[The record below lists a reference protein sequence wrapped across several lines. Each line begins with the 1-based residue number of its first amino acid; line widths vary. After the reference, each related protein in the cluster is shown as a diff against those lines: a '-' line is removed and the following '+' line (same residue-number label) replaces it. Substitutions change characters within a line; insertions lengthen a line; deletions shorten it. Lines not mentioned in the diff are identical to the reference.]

1 MRKVAHQT
9 EWIRSTDLRGLISD
23 LDVHSGGG
31 ALDLLAARSRA
42 DLVGAGQSDLEGH
55 DDLVILLRDL
65 RSDYLH
71 ESINIVSAELNQ
83 ARRQCAPR
91 KN

>member
-1 MRKVAHQT
+1 MARAAKHQVCQ
-9 EWIRSTDLRGLISD
+9 R
-23 LDVHSGGG
+23 HSREL
-31 ALDLLAARSRA
+31 AALAARSRA